1 MTGQMEYRFRR
12 GRKETNAGIL
22 IFKEKFEFL
31 VNRINK
37 EMTTFWYY
45 CKHRKT
51 KGIMCGAKATVIKVD
66 DEKFVLSK
74 ITEEHS
80 HPGSACDII
89 VEDMKAEMC
98 DIVET
103 FPENPVG
110 EARKATLLK
119 YAEIY
124 DGNQDLWA
132 DIVSKLGDYD
142 ALDKRLLR
150 ARQKIIGK
158 SPTNRNEFDPSLVLG
173 VDDDVIILD
182 SNNLPEGWKEDMENI
197 SEISN
202 LEAENENLEEGDN
215 EDANI
220 LPKRVF
226 VFTSPKLLKL
236 FEENDGK
243 ASVDGTFKAIPTN
256 KCLFG

>member
-1 MTGQMEYRFRR
+1 
-12 GRKETNAGIL
+12 
-22 IFKEKFEFL
+22 
-31 VNRINK
+31 
-37 EMTTFWYY
+37 
-45 CKHRKT
+45 
-51 KGIMCGAKATVIKVD
+51 MCN
-66 DEKFVLSK
+66 
-74 ITEEHS
+74 
-80 HPGSACDII
+80 
-89 VEDMKAEMC
+89 
-98 DIVET
+98 IVET

-182 SNNLPEGWKEDMENI
+182 SNNLPDGWKEDMENI
-197 SEISN
+197 
-202 LEAENENLEEGDN
+202 
-215 EDANI
+215 
-220 LPKRVF
+220 
-226 VFTSPKLLKL
+226 
-236 FEENDGK
+236 
-243 ASVDGTFKAIPTN
+243 
-256 KCLFG
+256 